1 MDYKTSGVDIEA
13 GRSFVNDIKETIKST
28 HRPEVLGG
36 FGGFN
41 GMIKI
46 PSGYENPILVSG
58 TDGVGTKVHVAEL
71 NATGDPS
78 VMNGIGIDLVAMCV
92 NDVITCGAQPLYF
105 LDYICTSDI
114 KLHGDLVKEL
124 VAGIAEGCKQ
134 SGCSLLG
141 GETAEHPQRLAT
153 VDPVRDLAGF
163 CTGIVE
169 ENEIIDGS
177 LIRESD
183 VVIGIESSGLHSNGY
198 SLIRDM
204 LFRHKI
210 FLNGGYEEAWGGGE
224 VKDPSATP
232 ELLNPTII
240 YAPLVKKLLDEVPVM
255 GMAHITGGGIPGN
268 LPRCLPEGL
277 KVDVNYNAW
286 PMPKLFSK
294 IMLAGEIPEEE
305 MKTTF
310 NLGIGYCLVVP
321 DEQVAVDAQVIID
334 GHGFKSHIIGEVVCD

>member
-1 MDYKTSGVDIEA
+1 MDYKTVGVDIEA
-13 GRSFVNDIKETIKST
+13 GDAFVGSITERVKST

-36 FGGFN
+36 CGGFN
-41 GMIKI
+41 GMTKI
-46 PSGYENPILVSG
+46 PAGYEKPVLVSG
-58 TDGVGTKVHVAEL
+58 TDGVGTKIHVAEL

-78 VMNGIGIDLVAMCV
+78 VMQGIGIDLVAMCV
-92 NDVITCGAQPLYF
+92 NDVITCGAEPLYF

-114 KLHGDLVKEL
+114 KLYGELVKEL
-124 VAGIAEGCKQ
+124 VNGIAEGCRQ

-141 GETAEHPQRLAT
+141 GETAEHPQRLET
-153 VDPVRDLAGF
+153 VDPIRDMAGF

-169 ENEIIDGS
+169 QSQILDGK

-183 VVIGIESSGLHSNGY
+183 IVIGIESSGLHSNGY

-204 LFRHKI
+204 LWRHKI
-210 FLNGGYEEAWGGGE
+210 YLS
-224 VKDPSATP
+224 DTP

-240 YAPLVKKLLDEVPVM
+240 YAPLVKMLLDEVPVM

-277 KVDVNYNAW
+277 KVDVNYNSW
-286 PMPKLFSK
+286 PMPELFSK

-305 MKTTF
+305 MKKTF
-310 NLGIGYCLVVP
+310 NMGIGYCVVVP
-321 DEQVAVDAQVIID
+321 ANVSEDTQSIIKTY
-334 GHGFKSHIIGEVVCD
+334 GLNSWIIGEVTHI